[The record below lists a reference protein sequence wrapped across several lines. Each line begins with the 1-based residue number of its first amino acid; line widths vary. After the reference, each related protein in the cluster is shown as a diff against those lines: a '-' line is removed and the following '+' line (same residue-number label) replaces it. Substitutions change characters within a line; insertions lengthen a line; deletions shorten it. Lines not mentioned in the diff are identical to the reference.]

1 MSTTNIILDLVL
13 IGMAIWMVAT
23 VRGVGGIVGR
33 TLTLI
38 TAGVL
43 VLGLAHFMATW
54 QHTLWPITTPGA
66 EAFIHRVTVLLGF
79 VLLVAG
85 FGQARQLRE

>member
-1 MSTTNIILDLVL
+1 MSNANIIMDFIL

-33 TLTLI
+33 TLSLI

-43 VLGLAHFMATW
+43 VLGFAHFLSTW
-54 QHTLWPITTPGA
+54 QHNLWPITTPGA
-66 EAFIHRVTVLLGF
+66 EAFIHRVIVLSGF
-79 VLLVAG
+79 ILLVAG
-85 FGQARQLRE
+85 FRQVRQLRE